1 MLGSLEGVVS
11 ASVNFA
17 NERVTVYYDP
27 EKIRPEELKKAVES
41 IGYKLAETSE
51 LTRDEEAERDV
62 KKLKR
67 LRLNALMSLA
77 FSVPIVLLSMVF
89 HQVPY
94 REWILLILSLP
105 VLGWF
110 GKDFF
115 IIAARRARHFSS
127 NMDTLVALGTGMAF
141 LFSAFNTLFPGILR
155 SYGMEPH
162 VYYEAAAVVIA
173 FVSLGRFLEEQAKIK
188 TSEAIRRLL
197 DLGVKTARVIRNG
210 AEKEVLISKVRIG
223 DIMMVRP
230 GEKIPTDGKVT
241 DGSGFVDESMI
252 TGESLPV
259 GKKPGDTVIGATINL
274 NGSLTIVAEHV
285 GSETV
290 LAQIIRLVQEAQ
302 DSKAPVQKLVDR
314 VASIFV
320 PVVIGIAFVTFMAWI
335 FIPHAP
341 SHPGWGWEQG
351 KGLPFALINA
361 VTVLIVA
368 CPCALGLATP
378 TALMVG
384 LGRAARQGIL
394 IRDADSLET
403 ACRLDAIVLDKT
415 GTITR
420 GKPEVRE
427 VVWDEGAEDQGA
439 EDRQKIKT
447 AVAAIESR
455 SEHPYA
461 KAIADHFRK
470 EDLPSMEVIGFENT
484 SGKGVS
490 AFAESDGYHIGSKT
504 FILENGGVFSGF
516 MEKKDAELRQQTASL
531 VYVARNRR
539 VILLLSVT
547 DLVKPTSPGAVARL
561 KEMGLRL
568 HMLTGDTV
576 SIASHIAH
584 EAGIDFF
591 KAEVSPAGKAEY
603 VRQLKSQGLK
613 VAMVGDGIN
622 DSPALAVADIGMAM
636 GTGTDIAMESAQL
649 TLMKGDLG
657 KVIAAIRLSRATVQ
671 TIRQNLFWAF
681 FYNVL
686 MIPIAAGILYPF
698 TGFLLNPMI
707 AGAAMAFS
715 SVSVVMNSLRLRSKR
730 LI

>member
-1 MLGSLEGVVS
+1 MHPVKEIYRVEGMSCTSCSSSVQSMLGSLEGVVS

-314 VASIFV
+314 VA
-320 PVVIGIAFVTFMAWI
+320 
-335 FIPHAP
+335 
-341 SHPGWGWEQG
+341 
-351 KGLPFALINA
+351 
-361 VTVLIVA
+361 
-368 CPCALGLATP
+368 
-378 TALMVG
+378 
-384 LGRAARQGIL
+384 
-394 IRDADSLET
+394 
-403 ACRLDAIVLDKT
+403 
-415 GTITR
+415 
-420 GKPEVRE
+420 
-427 VVWDEGAEDQGA
+427 
-439 EDRQKIKT
+439 
-447 AVAAIESR
+447 
-455 SEHPYA
+455 
-461 KAIADHFRK
+461 
-470 EDLPSMEVIGFENT
+470 
-484 SGKGVS
+484 
-490 AFAESDGYHIGSKT
+490 
-504 FILENGGVFSGF
+504 
-516 MEKKDAELRQQTASL
+516 
-531 VYVARNRR
+531 
-539 VILLLSVT
+539 
-547 DLVKPTSPGAVARL
+547 
-561 KEMGLRL
+561 
-568 HMLTGDTV
+568 
-576 SIASHIAH
+576 
-584 EAGIDFF
+584 
-591 KAEVSPAGKAEY
+591 
-603 VRQLKSQGLK
+603 
-613 VAMVGDGIN
+613 
-622 DSPALAVADIGMAM
+622 
-636 GTGTDIAMESAQL
+636 
-649 TLMKGDLG
+649 
-657 KVIAAIRLSRATVQ
+657 
-671 TIRQNLFWAF
+671 
-681 FYNVL
+681 
-686 MIPIAAGILYPF
+686 
-698 TGFLLNPMI
+698 
-707 AGAAMAFS
+707 
-715 SVSVVMNSLRLRSKR
+715 
-730 LI
+730 